1 MAEARIVTGAQ
12 DFSERITGNIQ
23 CLPAGA
29 LHQRTGVNDD
39 PSGAQPVCRPTGGS
53 DIADGLFQ
61 AVRIRIGQIDKIR
74 GVKRH
79 NDARGGGIGSDLAGS
94 LLSHM
99 DALAALVLIGVQP
112 NGAKPRRG
120 LDRGFADRF
129 GIGLRIAGH
138 AEDRAHLHPSLSRQR
153 SRNGVSTP

>member
-1 MAEARIVTGAQ
+1 MV
-12 DFSERITGNIQ
+12 F
-23 CLPAGA
+23 
-29 LHQRTGVNDD
+29 
-39 PSGAQPVCRPTGGS
+39 
-53 DIADGLFQ
+53 FQ

-79 NDARGGGIGSDLAGS
+79 NDARSGGIGSDLAGS

-112 NGAKPRRG
+112 NGAKPRRSLG
-120 LDRGFADRF
+120 RGFADRF

-138 AEDRAHLHPSLSRQR
+138 AEDRAHRHLLIPAEKPERGLNAIANGAKDIIDGQRVHKDAVHPRTVAAQNIGEDLVTHDSALPAGAPQR
-153 SRNGVSTP
+153 AMAF